1 TIFRYIIFVSFFFTA
16 PTPSM
21 IYTLS
26 LHDALPIFIL
36 GIITVPRLWWL
47 EVLMIVLIMGITVI
61 IFKKMGS
68 LFDRVQDL
76 MDKINTQAKENLQ
89 GVRVVKSFNQEGQE
103 IDKFNQ
109 TSDNLNNVN
118 LKIG

>member
-1 TIFRYIIFVSFFFTA
+1 
-16 PTPSM
+16 
-21 IYTLS
+21 
-26 LHDALPIFIL
+26 
-36 GIITVPRLWWL
+36 
-47 EVLMIVLIMGITVI
+47 
-61 IFKKMGS
+61 MGS

-118 LKIG
+118 LKIGYLFSTVIPSFELIAYVIIAAAIYLRSEEHTSELQSRFDLVCRLLLEKKKHNILHE

>member
-1 TIFRYIIFVSFFFTA
+1 MNQVTIMIMTIFMQVICVPLILIGA
-16 PTPSM
+16 
-21 IYTLS
+21 
-26 LHDALPIFIL
+26 FIL

-47 EVLMIVLIMGITVI
+47 EVLMVVLIMGITGI

-109 TSDNLNNVN
+109 TSVYLYII
-118 LKIG
+118 LFL